1 MPFHSTFSYKL
12 IYIFRINDK
21 AHQGLLK
28 IGDTSIDTETDALA
42 PNSKPLNEAA
52 KQRIKSYTHTAGI
65 QFELLH
71 TELAVRTVNKN
82 GVLKTESFRDY
93 QVHQV
98 LRRSGIKN
106 HYFDKEN
113 RRNEW
118 FETDLNTAQNAIN
131 AVKENRLYLNP
142 EERSKDDSPII
153 FRPEQEKAI
162 NDTLRQFKK
171 GNRMLWNA
179 KMRFGKTLS
188 ALQVVKLFPFNKV
201 LICTHRPVVNE
212 GWFEDF
218 NKIFKN
224 TSYQFG
230 SKKVG
235 SSIQSL
241 IYHQVKKFVYFAS
254 IQDLRASAAVGGKFD
269 KNDEVFLTDWDLIIV
284 DEAHEGT
291 QTSLGQKVLDT
302 VLSNN
307 PQKMPK
313 LLELSGTPFNL
324 ISDFKQG
331 EIFTWDYIMEQQ
343 AKTDWQIN
351 HFGDSNPYEDLPRM
365 EIYTYDLDKNFPS
378 YVDLEDSAFNF
389 KEFFR
394 TWTGDVQ
401 KDYQHMPSD
410 AHIGDFVHKKDV
422 NAFLNLL
429 TDGNKNSNYPFSTE
443 AYRSFFRHTLW
454 MLPGVKEAKALSK
467 LLREHPIFGNSQ
479 FFKIVN
485 VAGAGDEEQEYTEA
499 LANVRAAI
507 GENPDDH
514 YSITLSCGRLT
525 TGVTVPEWT
534 GVFMLAGS
542 FSTSAA
548 NYMQTIFRVQTPANI
563 NARMKER
570 CCVFDFAPDR
580 TLKMVAEASQVSASA
595 GKTTAN
601 DRVLMGQFLNFCP
614 VIAVQGSKM
623 AAYHVST
630 LLQQLKKAYTDRV
643 VKNGFDDKH
652 LYNENLLKLN
662 ALELEDFEKLK
673 TIVKNAK
680 QPRNAQNELT
690 INDMGFTN
698 EEYEKLNKIER
709 KTKKELTPEE
719 KEFLEEKKKKQENA
733 RKAMAIL
740 RAISIRIPL
749 LVYGADV
756 NAEQEI
762 NVKNFVDL
770 IDDHSWSEFMPQGV
784 TKEVF
789 KKFSKYYEQ
798 DVFIAAGRQIRAL
811 AKSADSLAP
820 TERVQKI
827 AALFETFK
835 NPDKETVL
843 TPWRVV
849 NMHLGTCL
857 GGYNF
862 YNEMFSSLLDEPQF
876 IGHGKVTACTMANP
890 QATVLEINSKT
901 GLYPL
906 YVAYSIYRAKLDH
919 LPRQQHTLETQTQL
933 WQDTVQNNIFILCQ
947 TPMAKSIT
955 RRTLLGYKSGKIN
968 AHYFEDLINQ
978 LKNKSEQVRNKIL
991 KGSFWDR
998 EETEMKFDAIVG
1010 NPPYQISD
1018 GGGTGD
1024 SAKPVYQFF
1033 INFAKNINPSYV
1045 SLIVPSRWMKGGKG
1059 LDSFRNNMLEDT
1071 RLESIYDFANA
1082 QDCFPS
1088 VHIDGGVCYF
1098 LWNQKYNGKVSYHY
1112 TDLDGKFFKSKRFLK
1127 TKISDTV
1134 IRDARQISIIEKIFN
1149 AKEALFASVVS
1160 HRNPY
1165 GLYADLFNV
1174 PGKYPN
1180 IQIYDSVGNGL
1191 CKVYGVKGIKGGA
1204 KRIEKFIKI
1213 DAVKKN
1219 IDDVF
1224 KYKLFFSKA
1233 YMTTSTIPP
1242 EIILGIPGTVCTE
1255 TFLQIGCF
1263 DNETDMLHCLT
1274 YIKTKFFRALLF
1286 FNRNSLNISKNNFS
1300 LIPIQDFSDKSDID
1314 WSQSIDDI
1322 NRQLYKKYN
1331 LDNKEIG
1338 FIEQMIK
1345 PME

>member
-21 AHQGLLK
+21 AHQDLLK

-429 TDGNKNSNYPFSTE
+429 TDSNKNSNYPFSTE
-443 AYRSFFRHTLW
+443 ASRSFFRHTLW
-454 MLPGVKEAKALSK
+454 MLPGVKEAKALSQ
-467 LLREHPIFGNSQ
+467 LLREHPLFGNSQ

-485 VAGAGDEEQEYTEA
+485 VAGDGDEEQEYTEA

-563 NARMKER
+563 NGRMKER

-614 VIAVQGSKM
+614 VIAVDGSKM
-623 AAYHVST
+623 SAYHVST

-709 KTKKELTPEE
+709 KPKKELTPEE

-749 LVYGADV
+749 LIYGADV

-762 NVKNFVDL
+762 NVENFVDL
-770 IDDHSWSEFMPQGV
+770 IDDHSWNEFMPQGV

-862 YNEMFSSLLDEPQF
+862 YNETFSSLLDEPQF
-876 IGHGKVTACTMANP
+876 IDHGKVTACTMANP

-906 YVAYSIYRAKLDH
+906 YVAYSIYRAKLNH

-955 RRTLLGYKSGKIN
+955 QRTLLGYKSGKIN

-998 EETEMKFDAIVG
+998 EETKMKFDAIVG
-1010 NPPYQISD
+1010 NPPYQIEKGA
-1018 GGGTGD
+1018 GGNND
-1024 SAKPVYQFF
+1024 APCFQYFVIQ
-1033 INFAKNINPSYV
+1033 AQDLNPKYS
-1045 SLIVPSRWMKGGKG
+1045 SLIIPAKWFAAGRENLLGQ
-1059 LDSFRNNMLEDT
+1059 FRQDMLNNKHLRKLIT
-1071 RLESIYDFANA
+1071 F
-1082 QDCFPS
+1082 
-1088 VHIDGGVCYF
+1088 
-1098 LWNQKYNGKVSYHY
+1098 
-1112 TDLDGKFFKSKRFLK
+1112 TDAKF
-1127 TKISDTV
+1127 
-1134 IRDARQISIIEKIFN
+1134 
-1149 AKEALFASVVS
+1149 
-1160 HRNPY
+1160 
-1165 GLYADLFNV
+1165 LFNNV
-1174 PGKYPN
+1174 E
-1180 IQIYDSVGNGL
+1180 
-1191 CKVYGVKGIKGGA
+1191 IKGGLCFYLMDFSYAGPCQYTLYQGNLIETVSRTLNDFDILIRFPILNQIIKDVFTRIKNNKKTVESIVSSDTPFNISSNPETSKKNPIKIYTETSSTHNTMCFYITKA
-1204 KRIEKFIKI
+1204 KRQVGFIDATKITKNTKDINKYKVFIPGGYGAGESFPHQILGQPEYAPQNSVCSQSYLYVPFNTAQEAKYFIK
-1213 DAVKKN
+1213 
-1219 IDDVF
+1219 
-1224 KYKLFFSKA
+1224 YL
-1233 YMTTSTIPP
+1233 
-1242 EIILGIPGTVCTE
+1242 
-1255 TFLQIGCF
+1255 
-1263 DNETDMLHCLT
+1263 
-1274 YIKTKFFRALLF
+1274 KTKFFRALVSAVKITQSAP
-1286 FNRNSLNISKNNFS
+1286 NRVYKFV
-1300 LIPIQDFSDKSDID
+1300 PIQDFSDKSDID

>member
-21 AHQGLLK
+21 AHQDLLK

-563 NARMKER
+563 NGRMKER

-862 YNEMFSSLLDEPQF
+862 YNEKFSSLLDEPQF
-876 IGHGKVTACTMANP
+876 IDHGKVTACTMANP

-906 YVAYSIYRAKLDH
+906 YVAYSIYRAKLNH

-955 RRTLLGYKSGKIN
+955 QRTLLGYKSGKIN

-998 EETEMKFDAIVG
+998 EETKMKFDAIVG
-1010 NPPYQISD
+1010 NPPYQIEKGA
-1018 GGGTGD
+1018 GGNND
-1024 SAKPVYQFF
+1024 APCFQYFVIQ
-1033 INFAKNINPSYV
+1033 AQDLNPKYS
-1045 SLIVPSRWMKGGKG
+1045 SLIIPAKWFAAGRENLLGQ
-1059 LDSFRNNMLEDT
+1059 FRQDMLNNKHLRKLIT
-1071 RLESIYDFANA
+1071 F
-1082 QDCFPS
+1082 
-1088 VHIDGGVCYF
+1088 
-1098 LWNQKYNGKVSYHY
+1098 
-1112 TDLDGKFFKSKRFLK
+1112 TDAKF
-1127 TKISDTV
+1127 
-1134 IRDARQISIIEKIFN
+1134 
-1149 AKEALFASVVS
+1149 
-1160 HRNPY
+1160 
-1165 GLYADLFNV
+1165 LFNNV
-1174 PGKYPN
+1174 E
-1180 IQIYDSVGNGL
+1180 
-1191 CKVYGVKGIKGGA
+1191 IKGGLCFYLMDFSYAGPCQYTLYQGNLIESVSRTLNDFDILIRFPILNQIIKDVFTRIKNNKKTVESIVSSDTPFNISSNPETSKKNPIKIYTETSSTHNTMCFYITKA
-1204 KRIEKFIKI
+1204 KRQVGFIDATKITKNTKDINKYKVFIPGGYGAGESFPHQILGQPEYAPQNSVCSQSYLYVPFDTAQEAKYFIK
-1213 DAVKKN
+1213 
-1219 IDDVF
+1219 
-1224 KYKLFFSKA
+1224 YL
-1233 YMTTSTIPP
+1233 
-1242 EIILGIPGTVCTE
+1242 
-1255 TFLQIGCF
+1255 
-1263 DNETDMLHCLT
+1263 
-1274 YIKTKFFRALLF
+1274 KTKFFRALVSAVKITQSAP
-1286 FNRNSLNISKNNFS
+1286 NRVYKFV
-1300 LIPIQDFSDKSDID
+1300 PIQDFSDKSDID